1 MSMVI
6 HLVFKRTA
14 TVYPNNI
21 NDNLQEVAG
30 SGLQGVG
37 PCCALGGYVG
47 PMWDLCW
54 AYVEPF

>member
-6 HLVFKRTA
+6 HLVFKRAA
-14 TVYPNNI
+14 TVYGNNI

-37 PCCALGGYVG
+37 PCWALGGYVG
-47 PMWDLCW
+47 PMWDLC
-54 AYVEPF
+54 